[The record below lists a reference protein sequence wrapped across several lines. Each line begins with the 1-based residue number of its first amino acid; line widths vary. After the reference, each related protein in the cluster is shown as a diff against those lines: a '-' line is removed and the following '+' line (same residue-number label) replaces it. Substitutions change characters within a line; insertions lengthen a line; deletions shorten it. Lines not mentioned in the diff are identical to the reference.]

1 MIHFF
6 SPLVIPIWYMR
17 GLIFCSLFRQK
28 KKRDLERLSEM
39 LTGASQEVVLGWDPD
54 TGSKS
59 SALYLLE
66 ISVLYNIA
74 L

>member
-1 MIHFF
+1 
-6 SPLVIPIWYMR
+6 
-17 GLIFCSLFRQK
+17 
-28 KKRDLERLSEM
+28 M
-39 LTGASQEVVLGWDPD
+39 LAGASQEVVLGWAPD

-59 SALYLLE
+59 SAFYLLE

>member
-1 MIHFF
+1 MVHAGVDI
-6 SPLVIPIWYMR
+6 
-17 GLIFCSLFRQK
+17 LFTFQTK